1 VDKRSYRPDIDGLR
15 AIAVLAVLF
24 YHAELKPFS
33 GGYIGVDIFF
43 VISGFLITGLIVKDI
58 RSNQFSLVTFYER
71 RIRRIFP
78 AYFTVAVVVGLVGAW
93 LYDANTFKALA
104 ESLIASTLSLANI
117 LFYSQAGYFD
127 GPSHLKPLLHT
138 WSLSVEEQFYL
149 FLPLILFLIFKY
161 ARRWLTPI
169 LIALLLVSLTG
180 SVFVMQTNSDAAFY
194 LAHLRAWELLI
205 GGLIALR
212 PMRLKSWLQEFLAML
227 GLVVILVCMVL
238 YSENTRFPGLAA
250 LAPVLGTALII
261 NAGVSGKPLVGKI
274 LSSPIMVFIGKIS
287 YSLYL
292 WHWPLLLFGKY
303 IAITGMTLSAY
314 LVWGVLTFALSILSW
329 RFVETPFRSK
339 QLLPQSRM
347 FLVTGGIAAFILAA
361 AVLVILFEGFPARFD
376 KDSWK
381 SAAAWNADDE
391 KWIRCLEYIFGHED
405 GPIDSDVCKI
415 GVPSAEPTV
424 LLWGDSHGMALASGL
439 DQSARHSGS
448 TIQMM
453 IRNACPPLVGIGRQ
467 DRMPECYD
475 HNNEVFNYIKTHPQI
490 KTVILASRWSLN
502 ALGTRYKNEEGVD
515 VVLMDMTTAETG
527 QPNTAIFETGLVRT
541 IEELTK
547 LDRQVVLISPI
558 PEVGYDVPSS
568 FFVANRTGREV
579 NAIIA
584 PTREEFLIRNRFILD
599 LLNRLKKDYENIQL
613 VDVTDVFCDQLRC
626 NVTHGNEPLYKDDH
640 HLSTAGSLMLAP
652 ALDAIFK

>member
-1 VDKRSYRPDIDGLR
+1 MDKRSYRPDIDGLR

-24 YHAELKPFS
+24 YHAALKPFS

-78 AYFTVAVVVGLVGAW
+78 AYFTVAVVVGLSGAW

-169 LIALLLVSLTG
+169 LVVLLLVSLAG

-194 LAHLRAWELLI
+194 MAHLRAWELLI

-212 PMRLKSWLQEFLAML
+212 PVRLKSLLQEFLAMVGL
-227 GLVVILVCMVL
+227 GLILVCMVL

-261 NAGVSGKPLVGKI
+261 NAGVNGKPLVGKI
-274 LSSPIMVFIGKIS
+274 LSNPVMVFIGKIS

-303 IAITGMTLSAY
+303 IAITGMTISAY
-314 LVWGVLTFALSILSW
+314 LVWGLMTFALSILSW

-339 QLLPQSRM
+339 QFLPQSRM
-347 FLVTGGIAAFILAA
+347 FLVTGGIAAFILIA
-361 AVLVILFEGFPARFD
+361 AVVVTLSEGFPARFD

-381 SAAAWNADDE
+381 SAATWNTDDE
-391 KWIRCLEYIFGHED
+391 KWIRCLNYIFAHED
-405 GPIDSDVCKI
+405 EPIDSEVCQL
-415 GVPSAEPTV
+415 GELSAEPSI

-453 IRNACPPLVGIGRQ
+453 IRNACPPLVGVGRQ
-467 DRMPECYD
+467 DRMPECYQ
-475 HNNEVFNYIKTHPQI
+475 HNLEVFEYIKSHPEI
-490 KTVILASRWSLN
+490 KTIILASRWTLN

-515 VVLMDMTTAETG
+515 VVLMDMTVDNTG
-527 QPNTAIFETGLVRT
+527 QLNTVIFEAGLIRT
-541 IEELTK
+541 IKELTK
-547 LDRQVVLISPI
+547 LDRKVVLISPI

-568 FFVANRTGREV
+568 YFVANRTGRDL

-584 PTREEFLIRNRFILD
+584 PTREDFLIRNRFILD
-599 LLNRLKKDYENIQL
+599 LLNRMMMDYENIQL
-613 VDVTDVFCDQLRC
+613 IDITDIFCDQQRC
-626 NVTHGNEPLYKDDH
+626 DVANGNEPLYKDDH